1 MLICVTA
8 VACALSSTWASAAD
22 ADDKAANET
31 DRLTVR
37 DTLVLEGSNFEP
49 AMNARSRVDST
60 LPRALAGRRSPVDK
74 PTLPMPLGLITFEGT
89 PESDIDV
96 LVEYDGRVMTHLP
109 AASSRSKRLLWGRLT
124 LTPEPTASVATLPPG
139 HWLTTID
146 FGQRLA
152 AQGPSTTS
160 SRFLLYDIEHKERP
174 LATIEVENDQ
184 WIAKNTGRDPIHFAA
199 IFRPTENGQY
209 QLGLVDTVEGY
220 RPNAKQAKDD
230 AKAAKAKP
238 DPEAVKE
245 VGRLVSGLMNAVT
258 GKPTGTP
265 AKVAKVATAPVEK
278 NPGTRITVKLEEPA
292 DGIDV
297 VRQYV
302 DMLPDLGDTERA
314 YLIATLSAR
323 ALKSKAATFVYQLD
337 TKTLERIVPIE
348 VTPQPDR
355 LLRTGIV
362 LVTDADPSLSAEVDR
377 LIAQLGDESWTAREQ
392 AEARLRELGRVTER
406 NLANAQSNG
415 DAEIVYRAKRILA
428 DLKAKKP

>member
-1 MLICVTA
+1 MMKSILICSVA
-8 VACALSSTWASAAD
+8 VGCLLSSSPVYAENTEAE
-22 ADDKAANET
+22 N

-60 LPRALAGRRSPVDK
+60 LPRALAGRRSPVDE
-74 PTLPMPLGLITFEGT
+74 PTKPMPLGLVTFEGT

-109 AASSRSKRLLWGRLT
+109 AASSRSKRLLWGRLS
-124 LTPEPTASVATLPPG
+124 LTAEPTAATSTLPPG

-146 FGQRLA
+146 FSNRLA
-152 AQGPSTTS
+152 LQGPSTTS
-160 SRFLLYDIEHKERP
+160 SRYLLYDIEHKERP

-220 RPNAKQAKDD
+220 RPNAKQAKADE
-230 AKAAKAKP
+230 KAANAKP
-238 DPEAVKE
+238 NPEAVKE
-245 VGRLVSGLMNAVT
+245 VGRLVNGLMNAVT
-258 GKPTGTP
+258 GRPTGTP
-265 AKVAKVATAPVEK
+265 AKVTKVATAPVEK
-278 NPGTRITVKLEEPA
+278 NPGTRVTLKLGEPA

-302 DMLPDLGDTERA
+302 DTLPDLGDTERD
-314 YLIATLSAR
+314 YLVATLSAR

-406 NLANAQSNG
+406 NLANAQSNS
-415 DAEIVYRAKRILA
+415 DAEIVHRAKRILA